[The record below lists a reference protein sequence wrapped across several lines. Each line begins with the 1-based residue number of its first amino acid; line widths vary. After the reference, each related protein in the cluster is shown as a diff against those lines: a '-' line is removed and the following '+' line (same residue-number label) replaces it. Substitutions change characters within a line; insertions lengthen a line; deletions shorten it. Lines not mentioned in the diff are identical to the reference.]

1 MNTSTFKEVFTASI
15 KVLYLNNTISL
26 SVTVMIINIRGFN
39 YVSHIHQICISF
51 FSQYLVERI
60 HTNYAL
66 QVRDSQWFFF
76 QNSL

>member
-15 KVLYLNNTISL
+15 KVLYLNNTISV

-39 YVSHIHQICISF
+39 YYVSHIHQTCISF

-66 QVRDSQWFFF
+66 QVRDSQ
-76 QNSL
+76 